1 MAINQ
6 FTSVSLQ
13 FAGQGVIAFDRQKM
27 LAGLP
32 ATMQYVDLA
41 AVDINLGGMLP
52 ADLDGP
58 APPPGSPGYFVQVDD
73 DAWGYTPADRLQLW
87 RFNVDWANPAATTF
101 TGPSAM
107 PVAPVR
113 LRSLRLLA

>member
-13 FAGQGVIAFDRQKM
+13 YAGQGVIAFDRQKM

-41 AVDINLGGMLP
+41 PVDINLGGMLP

-58 APPPGSPGYFVQVDD
+58 APPPGSPGYYVQVDD
-73 DAWGYTPADRLQLW
+73 DTWGYTPADRLQLW
-87 RFNVDWANPAATTF
+87 RFTW
-101 TGPSAM
+101 TGRILPR
-107 PVAPVR
+107 P
-113 LRSLRLLA
+113 RSRDRSPCRWRRSIPILRLLA